1 MAEAHPL
8 LALLPASPAC
18 WPHLPLSGKARD
30 STGKLQQRYPDVRGL
45 LEVGSVRAK
54 LWATV
59 HSSGRGTGF
68 DPDREGRVITELRK
82 LQDQVKAQEV
92 DAAEMEQEGEQ
103 PLTSDSEAEEY

>member
-1 MAEAHPL
+1 MTSLAAQLRRLSSLAH
-8 LALLPASPAC
+8 
-18 WPHLPLSGKARD
+18 
-30 STGKLQQRYPDVRGL
+30 QYPDVRGL
-45 LEVGSVRAK
+45 LEVGSVRSR